1 MSEQT
6 HDTKGTKTKAK
17 KPTAP
22 KSVKRDLEVA
32 LTDSEMLKRNEE
44 LLAAMQA
51 RDDLIAAKSEAT
63 SNINASIKL
72 AAQHVKELA
81 SALRNKKEK
90 REVDCI
96 ERMIFPTNT
105 VEIVRTDTGA
115 VVEKRAMTPD
125 ERQPVLFDAPL
136 TATVG
141 EIAGGKKGKPL
152 AREAAPEDPPCP
164 KVSNK
169 GEACTRGLNHP
180 GSHGYRDPS
189 PKA

>member
-1 MSEQT
+1 MSEQVES
-6 HDTKGTKTKAK
+6 KSKTKAK

-32 LTDSEMLKRNEE
+32 LTDTEMLKRNEE

-51 RDDLIAAKSEAT
+51 RDDLIAQKSEAT

-141 EIAGGKKGKPL
+141 EIAGGK
-152 AREAAPEDPPCP
+152 AAKRTPEDVVAGDFGTCP
-164 KVSNK
+164 KESAK
-169 GEACTRGLNHP
+169 GERCTRAVGHK
-180 GSHGYRDPS
+180 GTHAYRDPS